1 MDRNVSFQAFADAHQ
16 HRLLRLAYLLTGDV
30 HLGEDLLQ
38 SVLVRMYGRW
48 PKLRHVDRPEAYARR
63 TMVNQYISWRRRRGA
78 NEVSIADPPERA
90 CSPEDSPEDSTV
102 LRLVLHQ
109 ALMRLTPKQ
118 RAVLVLRFY
127 EDRTE
132 RDVADLL
139 GCSVGTVKS
148 QTHHALAR
156 LRALAPELAP
166 NLPTLDE
173 AVEDPDDVAR

>member
-1 MDRNVSFQAFADAHQ
+1 MDRNAGFRAFVDAHQ
-16 HRLLRLAYLLTGDV
+16 RSLLRLAYLLTGEE
-30 HLGEDLLQ
+30 HLAEDLVQ
-38 SVLVRMYGRW
+38 SVLVRMIARW
-48 PKLRHVDRPEAYARR
+48 PRLRHIDKLDLYARKA
-63 TMVNQYISWRRRRGA
+63 MMNQYISWRRKRSSD
-78 NEVSIADPPERA
+78 EVPTADPPER
-90 CSPEDSPEDSTV
+90 SHWPEDSAV
-102 LRLVLHQ
+102 LRIALRQ

-118 RAVLVLRFY
+118 RAVLVLRFF

-166 NLPTLDE
+166 NLPVMGLKETH
-173 AVEDPDDVAR
+173 R

>member
-1 MDRNVSFQAFADAHQ
+1 MDRDAGFRAFVDAHQ
-16 HRLLRLAYLLTGDV
+16 RPLLRLAYLLTGEV
-30 HLGEDLLQ
+30 HRAEDLLQ
-38 SVLVRMYGRW
+38 SVLVRMIGRW
-48 PKLRHVDRPEAYARR
+48 SRLRHVDNLDAYARKA
-63 TMVNQYISWRRRRGA
+63 MVNQYISWRRRRDSD
-78 NEVSIADPPERA
+78 EVPSAEPPDRA
-90 CSPEDSPEDSTV
+90 YSTEDSAV
-102 LRLVLHQ
+102 LRIMLRQ

-118 RAVLVLRFY
+118 RAVIVLRFY

-166 NLPTLDE
+166 RLPVLD
-173 AVEDPDDVAR
+173 DPARSEGARR